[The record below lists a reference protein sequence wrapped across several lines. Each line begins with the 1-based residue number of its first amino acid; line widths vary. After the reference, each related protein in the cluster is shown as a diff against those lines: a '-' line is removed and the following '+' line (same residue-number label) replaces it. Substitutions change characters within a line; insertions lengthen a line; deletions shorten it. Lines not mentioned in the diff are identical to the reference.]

1 MIRHKNDQ
9 DLAQTALTIS
19 LSRARSVAI
28 FVAKLT
34 KETPSFKRREYLA
47 IKDCIEVLGNS
58 VDRLGQSVKELGR
71 AGHAVA
77 GEDFMW
83 KMSNV
88 QTWVS
93 AALTDETTCL
103 DGFSGRAM
111 EGKVKKLIRLKVVHV
126 AQVTSNA
133 LALAGAIVGAFGFLY
148 AAQPQDKTKTDA
160 GYPPGIGVKN
170 SLIMLGVINF
180 VGMLFTFLV
189 PEPKGKSLE
198 ELSGEAEVEK

>member
-1 MIRHKNDQ
+1 METKNTIFLVLFLSTTILQSSSATPNRSELGRFIVTSCQSTRYPLLCVHTLSAYATMIRHKNDQ

-28 FVAKLT
+28 FVVKLT
-34 KETPSFKRREYLA
+34 KQTPSFKRREYLA

-58 VDRLGQSVKELGR
+58 VDRLVQSVKELGR

-77 GEDFMW
+77 SEDFMW

-133 LALAGAIVGAFGFLY
+133 LALVNHF
-148 AAQPQDKTKTDA
+148 
-160 GYPPGIGVKN
+160 
-170 SLIMLGVINF
+170 
-180 VGMLFTFLV
+180 
-189 PEPKGKSLE
+189 
-198 ELSGEAEVEK
+198 AEKRSAKFP

>member
-1 MIRHKNDQ
+1 MEPKNTIFLVLLLSTILQYSSATPNRSELDRFIVTSCQTTRYPLLCVHTLSAYATMIRHKNDQ

-34 KETPSFKRREYLA
+34 KEYVLFFCTFKRREYLA

-58 VDRLGQSVKELGR
+58 VDRLSQSVKELGR

-133 LALAGAIVGAFGFLY
+133 LALVNHF
-148 AAQPQDKTKTDA
+148 
-160 GYPPGIGVKN
+160 
-170 SLIMLGVINF
+170 
-180 VGMLFTFLV
+180 
-189 PEPKGKSLE
+189 
-198 ELSGEAEVEK
+198 AEKRSAKIP

>member
-1 MIRHKNDQ
+1 MEPKNTIFLLLLLSTTILQSSSANPNRSERDRFIESSCQTTRYPSLCVHTLSAYATMIRHNNDQ

-19 LSRARSVAI
+19 LARARSVAI

-34 KETPSFKRREYLA
+34 KESPSFKRREYLA
-47 IKDCIEVLGNS
+47 IQDCIEVLGNS

-77 GEDFMW
+77 SEDFMW

-103 DGFSGRAM
+103 DGFSGRVM
-111 EGKVKKLIRLKVVHV
+111 EGKVKRLIRFKVVHV

-133 LALAGAIVGAFGFLY
+133 LALVNHFAE
-148 AAQPQDKTKTDA
+148 KRS
-160 GYPPGIGVKN
+160 VK
-170 SLIMLGVINF
+170 I
-180 VGMLFTFLV
+180 
-189 PEPKGKSLE
+189 P
-198 ELSGEAEVEK
+198 

>member
-1 MIRHKNDQ
+1 MELKITIFLVLLLTTTILQSSSASPNRFIESSCQTTRYPLLCVHTLSAYATKIRHNNDQ

-19 LSRARSVAI
+19 LARAKSVSI

-34 KETPSFKRREYLA
+34 KESPRFKRREYLA

-58 VDRLGQSVKELGR
+58 VDRLAQSVEELGR

-77 GEDFMW
+77 SEDFMW

-93 AALTDETTCL
+93 AALTDETTCV
-103 DGFSGRAM
+103 DGFAGRAM
-111 EGKVKKLIRLKVVHV
+111 EGKVKKLIRFKVVHV

-133 LALAGAIVGAFGFLY
+133 LALVNQFAE
-148 AAQPQDKTKTDA
+148 KRS
-160 GYPPGIGVKN
+160 VK
-170 SLIMLGVINF
+170 I
-180 VGMLFTFLV
+180 
-189 PEPKGKSLE
+189 P
-198 ELSGEAEVEK
+198 

>member
-1 MIRHKNDQ
+1 MY
-9 DLAQTALTIS
+9 IS
-19 LSRARSVAI
+19 HEYYL
-28 FVAKLT
+28 FFFNKLLCMCR
-34 KETPSFKRREYLA
+34 TPSFKRREYLA

-77 GEDFMW
+77 SEDFMW

-111 EGKVKKLIRLKVVHV
+111 EGKVKRLIRLKVVHV

-133 LALAGAIVGAFGFLY
+133 LALVNHFAE
-148 AAQPQDKTKTDA
+148 KRS
-160 GYPPGIGVKN
+160 VK
-170 SLIMLGVINF
+170 F
-180 VGMLFTFLV
+180 
-189 PEPKGKSLE
+189 P
-198 ELSGEAEVEK
+198 

>member
-1 MIRHKNDQ
+1 MELKLTIFLVLLLSTTILQSSSANPNRFIESSCQTTRYPLVCVHTLSAYATKIRHNNDQ
-9 DLAQTALTIS
+9 DLAQTALTVS
-19 LSRARSVAI
+19 LARAKSVAI

-34 KETPSFKRREYLA
+34 KESPRFKRREYLA

-58 VDRLGQSVKELGR
+58 VDRLAQSVKELGR

-77 GEDFMW
+77 SEDFMW

-93 AALTDETTCL
+93 AALTDETTCV

-111 EGKVKKLIRLKVVHV
+111 EGKVKRMIRFKVVHV

-133 LALAGAIVGAFGFLY
+133 LALVNQFAE
-148 AAQPQDKTKTDA
+148 KRS
-160 GYPPGIGVKN
+160 VK
-170 SLIMLGVINF
+170 I
-180 VGMLFTFLV
+180 
-189 PEPKGKSLE
+189 P
-198 ELSGEAEVEK
+198 

>member
-1 MIRHKNDQ
+1 MELNKNTIFLVLLLSITIFQSSSATPNRFIVSSCQTTQYPLVCVHTLSAYATKIRHNNDQ

-19 LSRARSVAI
+19 LARAKSVSI

-34 KETPSFKRREYLA
+34 KEAPRLKRREYLA

-58 VDRLGQSVKELGR
+58 VDRLAQSVKELGR

-77 GEDFMW
+77 SEDFMW

-103 DGFSGRAM
+103 DGFSERAM
-111 EGKVKKLIRLKVVHV
+111 GGKVKRLIRFRVVHV

-133 LALAGAIVGAFGFLY
+133 LALVNQF
-148 AAQPQDKTKTDA
+148 
-160 GYPPGIGVKN
+160 
-170 SLIMLGVINF
+170 
-180 VGMLFTFLV
+180 
-189 PEPKGKSLE
+189 
-198 ELSGEAEVEK
+198 AEKRSAKFP

>member
-1 MIRHKNDQ
+1 M
-9 DLAQTALTIS
+9 
-19 LSRARSVAI
+19 
-28 FVAKLT
+28 
-34 KETPSFKRREYLA
+34 
-47 IKDCIEVLGNS
+47 
-58 VDRLGQSVKELGR
+58 DRLSQSVKELGR

-133 LALAGAIVGAFGFLY
+133 LALVNHF
-148 AAQPQDKTKTDA
+148 
-160 GYPPGIGVKN
+160 
-170 SLIMLGVINF
+170 
-180 VGMLFTFLV
+180 
-189 PEPKGKSLE
+189 
-198 ELSGEAEVEK
+198 AEKRSAKIP

>member
-1 MIRHKNDQ
+1 MEPKYTIFLALLLSTTTLQCSSANANRSGLDPFILSSCQTTRYPSLCVRTLSAYATKIRHNNDQ

-19 LSRARSVAI
+19 LARARSVAI

-34 KETPSFKRREYLA
+34 KGYVLICFKRREYLA

-77 GEDFMW
+77 SEDFMW

-103 DGFSGRAM
+103 DGFSGQAM
-111 EGKVKKLIRLKVVHV
+111 GGKVKRLIRFKVVHV
-126 AQVTSNA
+126 AQVTSNP
-133 LALAGAIVGAFGFLY
+133 LALVNHF
-148 AAQPQDKTKTDA
+148 
-160 GYPPGIGVKN
+160 
-170 SLIMLGVINF
+170 
-180 VGMLFTFLV
+180 
-189 PEPKGKSLE
+189 
-198 ELSGEAEVEK
+198 AEKRSVQIP

>member
-1 MIRHKNDQ
+1 MELNKNTIFLVLLLSITILQSSSATPNRSEPDRFIVSSCQTTQYPLVCVHTLSAYATKIRHNNDQ

-19 LSRARSVAI
+19 LARAKSVSI

-34 KETPSFKRREYLA
+34 KVTPRLKRREYLA

-58 VDRLGQSVKELGR
+58 VDRLAQSVKELGR

-77 GEDFMW
+77 SEDFMW

-103 DGFSGRAM
+103 DGFSERAM
-111 EGKVKKLIRLKVVHV
+111 GGKVKRLIRFRVVHV

-133 LALAGAIVGAFGFLY
+133 LALVNQF
-148 AAQPQDKTKTDA
+148 
-160 GYPPGIGVKN
+160 
-170 SLIMLGVINF
+170 
-180 VGMLFTFLV
+180 
-189 PEPKGKSLE
+189 
-198 ELSGEAEVEK
+198 AEKRSAKFP

>member
-1 MIRHKNDQ
+1 MEPKDTIFLVLLLSTTILQTSSAAPNRSELDRFIVASCQTTRYPLLCVHTLSAYATMIRHKNDQ
-9 DLAQTALTIS
+9 DLAQTALTVS
-19 LSRARSVAI
+19 LSRARSVSI

-34 KETPSFKRREYLA
+34 KQTPSFKRREYLA

-77 GEDFMW
+77 SEDFMW

-111 EGKVKKLIRLKVVHV
+111 EGKVKRMIRLKVVHV

-133 LALAGAIVGAFGFLY
+133 LALVNQFAE
-148 AAQPQDKTKTDA
+148 KRS
-160 GYPPGIGVKN
+160 VK
-170 SLIMLGVINF
+170 F
-180 VGMLFTFLV
+180 
-189 PEPKGKSLE
+189 P
-198 ELSGEAEVEK
+198 

>member
-1 MIRHKNDQ
+1 MKPKNTIFLVLLLSTILTILQSSSANPNRSELDRFIESSCQTTRYPTLCVHTLSAYATTIRHNTDQ

-19 LSRARSVAI
+19 LARARSVAI
-28 FVAKLT
+28 FIAKLT

-47 IKDCIEVLGNS
+47 IKDCNEVLSNS
-58 VDRLGQSVKELGR
+58 VDRLAQSVKEFGR

-77 GEDFMW
+77 SEDFMW

-111 EGKVKKLIRLKVVHV
+111 EGKVKRLIRFKVVHV

-133 LALAGAIVGAFGFLY
+133 LALVNQFAE
-148 AAQPQDKTKTDA
+148 KRS
-160 GYPPGIGVKN
+160 VK
-170 SLIMLGVINF
+170 I
-180 VGMLFTFLV
+180 
-189 PEPKGKSLE
+189 P
-198 ELSGEAEVEK
+198 

>member
-1 MIRHKNDQ
+1 MELKNTFFLILLLSTTILQSSSANPKRPEPDRFIVSSCQTTRYPSLCVHTLSAYSTMIRHNNDQ

-19 LSRARSVAI
+19 LARARSVAI
-28 FVAKLT
+28 FVVKLT

-77 GEDFMW
+77 SEDFMW

-103 DGFSGRAM
+103 DGFSGQAM
-111 EGKVKKLIRLKVVHV
+111 EGKLKRLIRLKVVHV

-133 LALAGAIVGAFGFLY
+133 LALVNHFAE
-148 AAQPQDKTKTDA
+148 KRT
-160 GYPPGIGVKN
+160 VK
-170 SLIMLGVINF
+170 I
-180 VGMLFTFLV
+180 
-189 PEPKGKSLE
+189 P
-198 ELSGEAEVEK
+198 

>member
-1 MIRHKNDQ
+1 MEPKSTIFLVLLLSSTILQSSSANPNRSELDRFIESSCQTTRYPSLCVHTLSAYATTIRQNNDQ

-19 LSRARSVAI
+19 LARARAVAI
-28 FVAKLT
+28 FIAKLT
-34 KETPSFKRREYLA
+34 KETQSFKRREYLA
-47 IKDCIEVLGNS
+47 IKDCNEVLSNS
-58 VDRLGQSVKELGR
+58 VDRLAQSVKELGR

-77 GEDFMW
+77 SEDFMW

-111 EGKVKKLIRLKVVHV
+111 EGKVKRLVRFKVVHV

-133 LALAGAIVGAFGFLY
+133 LALVNQFAE
-148 AAQPQDKTKTDA
+148 KRS
-160 GYPPGIGVKN
+160 VK
-170 SLIMLGVINF
+170 I
-180 VGMLFTFLV
+180 
-189 PEPKGKSLE
+189 P
-198 ELSGEAEVEK
+198 

>member
-1 MIRHKNDQ
+1 MEPKYTIFLALLLSTTTLQCSSANANRSGLDPFILSSCQTTRYPSLCVRTLSAYATKIRHNNDQ

-19 LSRARSVAI
+19 LARARSVAI

-34 KETPSFKRREYLA
+34 KGEYLA

-58 VDRLGQSVKELGR
+58 VDRLGQSVKELSR

-77 GEDFMW
+77 SEDFMW

-103 DGFSGRAM
+103 DGFSGQAM
-111 EGKVKKLIRLKVVHV
+111 GGKVKRLIRFKVVHV

-133 LALAGAIVGAFGFLY
+133 LALVNHF
-148 AAQPQDKTKTDA
+148 
-160 GYPPGIGVKN
+160 
-170 SLIMLGVINF
+170 
-180 VGMLFTFLV
+180 
-189 PEPKGKSLE
+189 
-198 ELSGEAEVEK
+198 AEKRSVQIP

>member
-1 MIRHKNDQ
+1 MEPKYTIFLALLLSTTTLQCSSANANRSGLDPFILSSCQTTRYPSLCVRTLSAYATKIRHNNDQ

-19 LSRARSVAI
+19 LARARSVAI

-34 KETPSFKRREYLA
+34 KGYVLICFKRREYLA

-58 VDRLGQSVKELGR
+58 VDRLGQSVKELSR

-77 GEDFMW
+77 SEDFMW

-103 DGFSGRAM
+103 DGFSGQAM
-111 EGKVKKLIRLKVVHV
+111 GGKVKRLIRFKVVHV

-133 LALAGAIVGAFGFLY
+133 LALVNHF
-148 AAQPQDKTKTDA
+148 
-160 GYPPGIGVKN
+160 
-170 SLIMLGVINF
+170 
-180 VGMLFTFLV
+180 
-189 PEPKGKSLE
+189 
-198 ELSGEAEVEK
+198 AEKRSVQIP